1 MNRVG
6 EGSAVRSGLYGEDGG
21 SKTPF
26 RQGINL
32 TTLGSK
38 VTGNK
43 YQIRYPSVYT
53 LKELTDG
60 IVYRGRILHVR
71 AVTGFRNYYT
81 PRF

>member
-1 MNRVG
+1 MDRVR
-6 EGSAVRSGLYGEDGG
+6 EVSAVCSGLCGEEYG

-38 VTGNK
+38 VTGDK

-60 IVYRGRILHVR
+60 IVYRRRILHVR
-71 AVTGFRNYYT
+71 GVTGFRNYYT